1 MMNLEVI
8 RITQDRA
15 GGWNHCPSRVMVS
28 LWVWVEGLPT
38 GFTDEPNVD
47 VKE

>member
-1 MMNLEVI
+1 MTNLEAI
-8 RITQDRA
+8 RITQVRA

-28 LWVWVEGLPT
+28 LWIYTEGLPA

-47 VKE
+47 VNE